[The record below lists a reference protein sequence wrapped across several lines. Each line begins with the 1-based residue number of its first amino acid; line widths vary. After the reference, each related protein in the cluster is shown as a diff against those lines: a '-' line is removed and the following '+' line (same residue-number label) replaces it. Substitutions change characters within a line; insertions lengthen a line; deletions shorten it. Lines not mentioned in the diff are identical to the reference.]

1 MFSINTIK
9 KINKIINS
17 TARYRCFKACLLALI
32 GLFTGMT
39 ATFAQQL
46 NYAPKLIK
54 GQLPNGLTYYIYPN
68 QTPKGEAVYR
78 LFIKAGSVMEED
90 HQRGLAHFLE
100 HIAFNGTRHFPGD
113 GIIRFLES
121 KGAKFGKD
129 LNAHTSFNETVY
141 KLQLPSADKA
151 MVDSTLTILADWAD
165 GMLIDSVEVEKE
177 RGVIISE
184 WISRGGT
191 NQDSG
196 MKLVMELLNGSRFAD
211 RITIGDTAVIRHAS
225 PQVLRDYYERWYHPS
240 LMAVAVVGDID
251 PQHIEKTIRE
261 KFSDLHTPTAAPQ
274 WKQPVIP
281 KYSENKAV
289 IYENDKLNKI
299 EFDMLQISDLPGNV
313 QTAEDYGKY
322 LLRAVIGRLF
332 KLRFNA
338 LSFDNPDYAK
348 ASVQYSGFLNA
359 AGVSDAS
366 AELVKGKLRSGIRD
380 FILSQ
385 QQMYRYGFTESEIA
399 RVKKSMHS
407 RMKKKVDAS
416 GTVRSSE
423 IMNDIYGDFYDG
435 YKAISRADEL
445 ELMEKYLPT
454 IDSVS
459 IIKNIQDVFET
470 ENMHFLLR
478 GKNLKDEFE
487 SEQDLLQFVNDTRQ
501 LPVERYYKYLD
512 VPDDLCEVQAGNH
525 IVSQSP
531 IDAIDAVD
539 IRLDNGARV
548 IYRKS
553 PTEEGRVFLSG
564 FRKGGLYAVD
574 STYYYTGLIGPSII
588 SLSGAGEFTRDE
600 LSHFL
605 AGNSAS
611 MRFLVDKLRT
621 GVAGSAF
628 TEDAEDMFKL
638 LWLKWTQPR
647 LDTAVCRITL
657 EKLIES
663 DSLKQE
669 TPMQMFSR
677 ELKWIMNG
685 KDYTNTEL
693 TADLVRTA
701 IKPAEM
707 LPLQHRFYGSANGF
721 TFIVTGDSELE
732 ELLPYINTYIGALP
746 KGHVDTTWIAG
757 YRDIP
762 QKDLEFIR
770 HNGTS
775 NKATVM
781 LMYQQDKPFA
791 NNADLSLQ
799 ADVSKAVLRTALLKR
814 LREDMG
820 KVYSVSVSS
829 SSTPYPRFLSRS
841 TIAFVCAP
849 EDAELLIEET
859 GKVIEQV
866 FSEPQLFAQALDDVK
881 QNLIKDN
888 GLQKQRTVYWTS
900 GIRNAVY
907 FNDENWKAL
916 NDYEERVKALSMEDI
931 QNFLK
936 KAMKHAHHIKAI
948 LYPATE
954 K

>member
-1 MFSINTIK
+1 MLLINAIRKINTT
-9 KINKIINS
+9 INS
-17 TARYRCFKACLLALI
+17 IAHCRCMKTCLLALI
-32 GLFTGMT
+32 GLFTGILS
-39 ATFAQQL
+39 AFSQQL
-46 NYAPKLIK
+46 DYAPNLIK
-54 GQLPNGLTYYIYPN
+54 GQLSNGLTYYIYPN

-113 GIIRFLES
+113 GIVRFLES

-165 GMLIDSVEVEKE
+165 GMLIDSAEVEKE

-191 NQDSG
+191 RQDSD

-251 PQHIEKTIRE
+251 PQHIEKAIRE
-261 KFSDLHTPTAAPQ
+261 KFSNLHTPIAAPQ
-274 WKQPVIP
+274 WKHPLIP
-281 KYSENKAV
+281 KYSENKALM
-289 IYENDKLNKI
+289 YENDKLNKV

-313 QTAEDYGKY
+313 QTEEDYGRY
-322 LLRAVIGRLF
+322 LLRAFTGRLF

-385 QQMYRYGFTESEIA
+385 QQIYRYGFTESEIA
-399 RVKKSMHS
+399 RVKKSMLS
-407 RMKKKVDAS
+407 SMKKKADAS
-416 GTVRSSE
+416 GTIRSSE
-423 IMNDIYGDFYDG
+423 IMNDIYSDFYDG

-445 ELMEKYLPT
+445 KLMEKYMPT

-459 IIKNIQDVFET
+459 MMKHIQGVFET

-478 GKNLKDEFE
+478 GKNLRDEFK

-512 VPDDLCEVQAGNH
+512 VPDDLCEVHTGNH
-525 IVSQSP
+525 IISQSP
-531 IDAIDAVD
+531 INAIDAVD

-628 TEDAEDMFKL
+628 TEDVEDMFKL
-638 LWLKWTQPR
+638 LWLRWTQPR
-647 LDTAVCRITL
+647 LDTAVCRLTL

-669 TPMQMFSR
+669 TPMQVFSR
-677 ELKWIMNG
+677 ELKWMMSG

-701 IKPAEM
+701 IKPADM
-707 LPLQHRFYGSANGF
+707 LPLQHRFYGPASGF

-732 ELLPYINTYIGALP
+732 ELLPYINTYIGSLP

-762 QKDLEFIR
+762 QTDQELIR
-770 HNGTS
+770 HTGSS

-781 LMYQQDKPFA
+781 LTYQQDKPFGSYD
-791 NNADLSLQ
+791 DLSLK
-799 ADVSKAVLRTALLKR
+799 ADVSKAILRTTLLKR
-814 LREDMG
+814 LREDLG

-829 SSTPYPRFLSRS
+829 SSTPYPKFLSRS
-841 TIAFVCAP
+841 SIAFVCAP

-859 GKVIEQV
+859 GKVIEQL
-866 FSEPQLFAQALDDVK
+866 FSKPQHFSQSLEDVK

-888 GLQKQRTVYWTS
+888 GLKMQRNVYWTA
-900 GIRNAVY
+900 GIRNAIY
-907 FNDENWKAL
+907 FNDENWKSL
-916 NDYEERVKALSMEDI
+916 NDYEERVKALTMADI
-931 QNFLK
+931 QNFLR
-936 KAMKHAHHIKAI
+936 KAMKDAHRIKAI
-948 LYPATE
+948 LYPTTE